1 MTHVCEIN
9 ELNFDEEVLAS
20 ERPVLLNFSNQW
32 CGPCKSLAPVLE
44 GLAAEN
50 LSTLK
55 VGKLDID
62 GSPSLATRFGIRGA
76 PTLLVFRDGKEVSR
90 RLGAGSKGAL
100 LALLGR

>member
-1 MTHVCEIN
+1 MRHRILPERKGR
-9 ELNFDEEVLAS
+9 DSAS
-20 ERPVLLNFSNQW
+20 WQARHCQIT
-32 CGPCKSLAPVLE
+32 SL
-44 GLAAEN
+44 EN

-90 RLGAGSKGAL
+90 RLGAGSKDAL